1 MSELSWPP
9 GDKHS
14 SFLEHGLRRIQLL
27 VLIRERKT
35 KSSETRLASSLENGS
50 REWMKERRVELSPG
64 LDPWL
69 QMSPPQGGSQEPGTV
84 SSTLGSR
91 QPLTKPGTAHE
102 QGLRQV

>member
-1 MSELSWPP
+1 MSEPSWPP

-14 SFLEHGLRRIQLL
+14 SFQEHGLRRIQLL

-35 KSSETRLASSLENGS
+35 KSSETRLAFSLKNGS

-69 QMSPPQGGSQEPGTV
+69 QMSPPGAALSGTR
-84 SSTLGSR
+84 SSDSTLGSR
-91 QPLTKPGTAHE
+91 QPLSQLQE
-102 QGLRQV
+102 QLK